1 MNSWWKFLLS
11 AVLLAGGTAQ
21 SQELYIATDPASN
34 MPAKAL
40 GFRLNY
46 KGMESPSRIMSR
58 YQAEVRAGITKKLMV
73 MGSVGCSDYYQLKTQ
88 YEGLQIGAQ
97 YRIFTIDKVHQHLRG
112 ALWARYSHSLN
123 PQHMS
128 DLNLYGDH
136 SGISLGGTLTQLIHK
151 VAVSTSW
158 GWNRVY
164 YSQKES
170 GFDQG
175 RSISGSLS
183 IGALAYPLQYNSSFK
198 KTNVNLYAEFLG
210 GWNSGF
216 EGAVGPHPVQNGHWI
231 DLQPAIQFI
240 FNSQTR
246 LDLAYR
252 FELDANVRRM
262 GPNMVMLRLEH
273 LLFQA
278 W

>member
-1 MNSWWKFLLS
+1 MRYLRMLFLSIFLLT
-11 AVLLAGGTAQ
+11 GTNGWC
-21 SQELYIATDPASN
+21 QELYVATDPASN
-34 MPAKAL
+34 MPAKSL

-46 KGMESPSRIMSR
+46 KGMESPSRIMGR
-58 YQAEVRAGITKKLMV
+58 YQAEVRAGLTKKLMV
-73 MGSVGCSDYYQLKTQ
+73 MGAFSFSDYYQLKTQ
-88 YEGLQIGAQ
+88 FEGVQLGMQ
-97 YRIFTIDKVHQHLRG
+97 YRLFSKDRVHRHLRG

-123 PQHMS
+123 PQHLS
-128 DLNLYGDH
+128 DLNFSGDH

-151 VAVSTSW
+151 VAFSTTI
-158 GWNRVY
+158 GWSNVY
-164 YSQKES
+164 YTQRES

-175 RSISGSLS
+175 NTITGSLS
-183 IGALAYPLQYNSSFK
+183 IGGLAYPLKYSSSFK
-198 KTNVNLYAEFLG
+198 KTNVNLYAEMLG
-210 GWNSGF
+210 GWNSGY
-216 EGAVGPHPVQNGHWI
+216 EGVIGLHPIQNGHWL

-262 GPNMVMLRLEH
+262 GPNMVMFRLEH
-273 LLFQA
+273 LLFKA